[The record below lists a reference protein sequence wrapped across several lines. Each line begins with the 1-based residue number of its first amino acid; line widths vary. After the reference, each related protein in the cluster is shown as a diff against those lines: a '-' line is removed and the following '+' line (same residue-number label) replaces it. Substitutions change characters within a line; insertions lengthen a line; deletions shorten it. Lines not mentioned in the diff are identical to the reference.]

1 MQSQGIQAMNFN
13 DNEITRQYF
22 NIVCQDTD
30 LFLIS
35 HKVQNNIRDVC
46 TCLGLEE
53 STIDEIESQNTDQ
66 PTKIYCAFLAW
77 SVQQE
82 RGTWGE
88 LTRCLS
94 TLNDPEL
101 CQSVTEYLET
111 SRPREG
117 RDAQAQMH
125 FYTIPVEVSERGAKG
140 PTSVALEPRN
150 EGNIPLNLQVKT
162 ALSEL
167 EAKFNDLLVMAQRA
181 LESHQ
186 VPIGELH
193 VRLSAFC
200 VDIKDNIPF
209 FDRHMLEV
217 ITKSKVSEIFSL
229 MIRMEVWDPINYRVL
244 TSLLKKCIPAGH
256 DSILKD
262 FETYSAA
269 TETFKRQTLLQDY
282 MALKGR
288 RHFFPRGSTTISV
301 KFEGKYNRYTLAD
314 LAHDEAFLAG
324 EFLLHQMV
332 LRFKESHVGCDSI
345 TWFIPECTVG
355 LLEPPRI
362 NKKREADKTGNS

>member
-1 MQSQGIQAMNFN
+1 MS
-13 DNEITRQYF
+13 
-22 NIVCQDTD
+22 
-30 LFLIS
+30 
-35 HKVQNNIRDVC
+35 
-46 TCLGLEE
+46 
-53 STIDEIESQNTDQ
+53 
-66 PTKIYCAFLAW
+66 
-77 SVQQE
+77 
-82 RGTWGE
+82 
-88 LTRCLS
+88 
-94 TLNDPEL
+94 
-101 CQSVTEYLET
+101 
-111 SRPREG
+111 
-117 RDAQAQMH
+117 
-125 FYTIPVEVSERGAKG
+125 
-140 PTSVALEPRN
+140 
-150 EGNIPLNLQVKT
+150 
-162 ALSEL
+162 
-167 EAKFNDLLVMAQRA
+167 QRA

-288 RHFFPRGSTTISV
+288 RHFFPRGSTTICV
-301 KFEGKYNRYTLAD
+301 KFEGKYNKYTLAD

-332 LRFKESHVGCDSI
+332 LGFKESRVGCVSI
-345 TWFIPECTVG
+345 TWFIPERAVG

-362 NKKREADKTGNS
+362 NKKREALTKRGIVEITVDKKYIYRVSFTLRLSAQCSECENIVFKSIFDFIPRFEQSFVYLCYYFVFSFPDSLSHPDTCL